1 MDAYT
6 QELLKAIHT
15 LRKDKKNITYSFGGP
30 DNTMDV
36 GARTLKEPL
45 II

>member
-15 LRKDKKNITYSFGGP
+15 LRKDKKN
-30 DNTMDV
+30 
-36 GARTLKEPL
+36 KESKGQIPE
-45 II
+45 